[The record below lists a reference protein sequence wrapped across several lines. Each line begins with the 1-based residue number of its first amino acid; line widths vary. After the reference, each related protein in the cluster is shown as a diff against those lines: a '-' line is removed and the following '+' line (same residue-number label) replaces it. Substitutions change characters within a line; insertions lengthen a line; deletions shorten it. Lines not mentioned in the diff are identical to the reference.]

1 MVATT
6 QWMQRIARAGHR
18 EHQHYAHG
26 EERPLPGYLAVMAV
40 YGSLAGGPGALTR
53 LTGRPLPDRIAPT
66 GIALTAV
73 ATHKL
78 SRLIAKDAVTSPL
91 RAPFTEYSGP
101 AGPPEVNEEVRGQG
115 ARKAV
120 LAARGRPPVWPR
132 CLPPPSSLLR
142 RSFVAPASL
151 VGKTAP
157 RPATSLCCWLR
168 QRTSVRSRTSPGWL
182 IG

>member
-1 MVATT
+1 VDAAD
-6 QWMQRIARAGHR
+6 RPGRAP

-66 GIALTAV
+66 GITLTAV

-101 AGPPEVNEEVRGQG
+101 AGPSEANEEVRGQG

-132 CLPPPSSLLR
+132 CLPSSLLR
-142 RSFVAPASL
+142 RSFAPPASL
-151 VGKTAP
+151 VGKQRRGPP
-157 RPATSLCCWLR
+157 RACAAGSAGGPLSDRAR
-168 QRTSVRSRTSPGWL
+168 ARAG
-182 IG
+182 